1 MIYVTNG
8 KEIIN
13 NVSRVVSIKYS
24 VLRGDKQIMSSTFK
38 NIRPKAVIQVP
49 EPPIARFLFADT
61 RMAWFWLI
69 VRLFVGYEWLAAG
82 VEKLFGFNILIGS
95 KGFGT
100 GDISTSWIFTSHLGA
115 QLSGFAHGGIA
126 QSTGLHPAVQ
136 GWYAWFLQNNVIPW
150 AGFWSYVVT
159 FGELAVG
166 IGLII
171 GLLTG
176 IAAFFGVFMNM
187 NFLLA
192 GAVSI
197 NPIIGG
203 LAIFLILAWRIAGY
217 YGVDRWLLPLLGTP
231 WTGSLAKAEAE
242 KPKQTTPPVPAVG

>member
-1 MIYVTNG
+1 
-8 KEIIN
+8 
-13 NVSRVVSIKYS
+13 
-24 VLRGDKQIMSSTFK
+24 MSSTVK
-38 NIRPKAVIQVP
+38 SIRPKAAIQIP

-69 VRLFVGYEWLAAG
+69 VRVYVGYQWFTAG
-82 VEKLFGFNILIGS
+82 FEKLTGYSATIGNT
-95 KGFGT
+95 FGT
-100 GDISTSWIFTSHLGA
+100 GSTSNSWIFTSHLGA
-115 QLSGFAHGGIA
+115 QLTGFAHSGIA
-126 QSTGLHPAVQ
+126 QSVGAHPSVQ
-136 GWYAWFLQNNVIPW
+136 GWYAWFLQNIIIPW

-171 GLLTG
+171 GMLTG

-203 LAIFLILAWRIAGY
+203 LAIFLILAWRVAGY

-231 WTGSLAKAEAE
+231 WTGSLAKEEQE
-242 KPKQTTPPVPAVG
+242 KSKQTTPPVPTAG